1 MIVLFSQIIECKI
14 ETKLFAFSRAKDRLF
29 TLTSVTTQELVDV
42 SELVP
47 KKVLTHLKTYIPLIV
62 V

>member
-1 MIVLFSQIIECKI
+1 MIGQEMIVLFSQIIECKI

-42 SELVP
+42 QP
-47 KKVLTHLKTYIPLIV
+47 
-62 V
+62 